1 MFSEMIVPTSRRSS
15 ITPAISFTITYII
28 CTAYTDYNEM
38 PLLTL
43 EKLSSYVLEINYIT
57 SPKIVKE
64 VPRGSILSILLTPS
78 I

>member
-1 MFSEMIVPTSRRSS
+1 MIVSASSRAS
-15 ITPAISFTITYII
+15 ITPAISFTITHII
-28 CTAYTDYNEM
+28 CTANTDYNEM

-57 SPKIVKE
+57 SPTTVKE
-64 VPRGSILSILLTPS
+64 VPIGSTLSILLTPS